1 MQKLFSHQ
9 FSRNIWRILPD
20 QDNESN
26 LWAIELRSGQNKEVS
41 FAVIDTGRSEV
52 LWEAS
57 VVGADWFSSMTAFS
71 YKHLFLHN
79 YRHSDIPEPTDLLMI
94 DSGNGELQW
103 ALPNHVLVRTIDQD
117 KIEVATRFGDKY
129 KYLQCKAETGLVVSD
144 RETDGESEHRQII
157 LAEPVRYMVG
167 NDYFDQLASFISRV
181 TDGHVPVAID
191 YLDKRPYM
199 MFSYYLYE
207 QDKISEYLLIMTD
220 QMEQLLHER
229 LSEGREGIG
238 RSTVLLK
245 GRNLV
250 YLKNNNE
257 FKSLT
262 L

>member
-9 FSRNIWRILPD
+9 FSQNIWRILPD
-20 QDNESN
+20 EDNESN
-26 LWAIELRSGQNKEVS
+26 LWAIELRSGQDKEVS
-41 FAVIDTGRSEV
+41 FAVIDTLHSEV
-52 LWEAS
+52 LWEADAI
-57 VVGADWFSSMTAFS
+57 GTDWFSSMTAFS

-94 DSGNGELQW
+94 DGSSGELQW
-103 ALPNHVLVRTIDQD
+103 ALPNHVLVKAIDQD
-117 KIEVATRFGDKY
+117 TIEVATRFGDKY
-129 KYLQCKAETGLVVSD
+129 KYVQCKAETGLVMQ
-144 RETDGESEHRQII
+144 EMQTQGESEAREII
-157 LAEPVRYMVG
+157 LAEPVRYMDG
-167 NDYFDQLASFISRV
+167 NEYFDQLASFITRV
-181 TDGHVPVAID
+181 TDGHLPVAID
-191 YLDKRPYM
+191 YLEKRPYM

-220 QMEQLLHER
+220 QMEQLLHEK

-250 YLKNNNE
+250 YLKSNNE